1 MHLTIVALFPVKRV
15 DEKAK
20 KSTEQGGIRTV
31 AVLLYDLKGLYMELP
46 LIRSPLTGCLRAR
59 ETNPRQKSRGLPW

>member
-20 KSTEQGGIRTV
+20 KSTEQGGIGNV
-31 AVLLYDLKGLYMELP
+31 AVLLYDLKGRHTELP
-46 LIRSPLTGCLRAR
+46 RIRSSLTGCLRAR
-59 ETNPRQKSRGLPW
+59 ETNPWQKSRGLPW